1 MTTDTCAQCGF
12 DPAVYTRDD
21 LLGTLRAQAPIWRTM
36 TGGMTASVLAARPA
50 SDGWSA
56 LEHAVFARDTT
67 EYTAD
72 VIDRVL
78 AEDAPA
84 IVVSAP
90 KPRDAEITRDLAVV
104 VGEIEASAARVNANV
119 TAMAKADWTKSI
131 TLGNDLADV
140 AGLIAW
146 AVHHTTHHS
155 RGAGRGL
162 HALGAGAPHHRGTL
176 VQVNSSKGG
185 VPKAPLLSATIDRR
199 GVVGD
204 RQAER
209 RHHGRPLQAL
219 CLWSEDVINAL
230 RSEGHTVYAGAAGE
244 NLTVA
249 GIDWMTIRPG
259 VLVGVGSTRL
269 EISAFATPCAKNA
282 QWFSDG
288 GFRRIDHNLHPGWSR
303 AYAWVLEGGTVTP
316 GDAVVVEP

>member
-1 MTTDTCAQCGF
+1 VTTDTCAQCGF

-36 TGGMTASVLAARPA
+36 TEGMTASVLAARPA
-50 SDGWSA
+50 PDGWSA
-56 LEHAVFARDTT
+56 IEHAVFARDTT
-67 EYTAD
+67 EHTAD
-72 VIDRVL
+72 VVDRLL
-78 AEDAPA
+78 AKDAPA
-84 IVVSAP
+84 VAVSD
-90 KPRDAEITRDLAVV
+90 PRPLDAETPRDLAVV
-104 VGEIEASAARVNANV
+104 VEELEVSAARVNANV
-119 TAMAKADWTKSI
+119 TAMAKPDWTRSI
-131 TLGNDLADV
+131 TVGNELTDV
-140 AGLIAW
+140 AGLVAR
-146 AVHHTTHHS
+146 AVHDTTHHS
-155 RGAGRGL
+155 REAGRGL

-230 RSEGHTVYAGAAGE
+230 RSEGHAVYAGAAGE

-249 GIDWMTIRPG
+249 GIDWQTIRPG
-259 VLVGVGSTRL
+259 VVLAVGGTRL

-316 GDAVVVEP
+316 GDAVVIEP